1 MRATYEGALVDS
13 LEKMVSFNTVADKD
27 VPLERNPQHLG
38 FKQYLEGTVGPAGA

>member
-1 MRATYEGALVDS
+1 MRTTYEGALVDS